1 MQIDKKLRVQL
12 LLQSSLFTLLLIGA
26 VVLLSIIA
34 RDHRMQWDISWN
46 DRNSLTQASVNVL
59 KQLHGPLTI
68 TAFATQQDAQ
78 LGDIR
83 RLIRDFMQPYLRVK
97 PDIRLEFVDPADQPK
112 LTRDAGV
119 QVNGEMVVKFGAK
132 SEHLTALNEQ
142 TFTNLLMRLARAQQR
157 LVMQIEGHGERK
169 INGKANY
176 DLGEFAKQL
185 AAKGFQTA
193 ELNLALVQE
202 VPDNASVLVVTQP
215 QVDWLPGEIAKLIS
229 YLNKG
234 GDLLWLIDQEPLH
247 GLQTLADMLK
257 LKLTAGVVI
266 DPAARELNAPATWAL
281 ATSYGKHPV
290 TKDFDLITVFPLAR
304 EVGVDQNQDWQV
316 TKLIEVAQR
325 GWVEIGKPDE
335 TARFDKKLDTAGPVT
350 IGIALTRQIKRREQ
364 RVVVIGSGA
373 FLANSYLGNAGNLDL
388 GVNIINWLAR
398 DEDLITIQ
406 PRATSDSNFYLGKT
420 TLTIVSVGLLVVM
433 PLIFLVTGGA
443 IWWRRRKL

>member
-266 DPAARELNAPATWAL
+266 DPAAQELNAPATWAL
-281 ATSYGKHPV
+281 ATNYGKHPI

-406 PRATSDSNFYLGKT
+406 PRAASDSNFYLGKT
-420 TLTIVSVGLLVVM
+420 ALTIVSVGLLVVM

>member
-266 DPAARELNAPATWAL
+266 DPAAQELNAPATWAL
-281 ATSYGKHPV
+281 ATSYGKHPI

-406 PRATSDSNFYLGKT
+406 PRAASDSNFYLGKT
-420 TLTIVSVGLLVVM
+420 ALTIVSVGLLVVM

>member
-281 ATSYGKHPV
+281 ATSYGKHPI

-406 PRATSDSNFYLGKT
+406 PRAASDSNFYLGKT
-420 TLTIVSVGLLVVM
+420 ALTIVSVGLLVVM